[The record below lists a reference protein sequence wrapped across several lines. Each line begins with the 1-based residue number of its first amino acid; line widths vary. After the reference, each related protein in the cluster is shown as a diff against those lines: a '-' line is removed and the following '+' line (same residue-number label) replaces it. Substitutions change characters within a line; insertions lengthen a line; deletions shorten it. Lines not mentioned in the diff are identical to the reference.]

1 MKFKLLFALAGVS
14 ALLAVSC
21 VGDDS
26 AKSALGMQ
34 EPIQV
39 PSLIKPEDGQISCMP
54 CVRGAVRRVIESP
67 VISRV
72 VGDKEIQRKPV
83 RRILRRLLRR

>member
-1 MKFKLLFALAGVS
+1 MKFKLLFALVGVS

-26 AKSALGMQ
+26 AESALGMQ
-34 EPIQV
+34 EPIEV
-39 PSLIKPEDGQISCMP
+39 PSLIKSKAGQISCMP

-67 VISRV
+67 VVNRV
-72 VGDKEIQRKPV
+72 VGDREIQRKPV
-83 RRILRRLLRR
+83 RRMLRRLLRR